1 MKFASAAVSH
11 LWVLSRWSG
20 CRNLYV
26 QTGFAKATTSQRWSV
41 NALSGRGPLSL
52 SLSHCLN
59 LSQSPQRERWLRGFS
74 ANDETSVCEPPS
86 PTSPSPLPTPH
97 HMMAWVGL
105 PLWVTQ
111 LWGAVLVRPLSPVSE
126 PRLMIA
132 GDDPVVFPSSHTP
145 LLPLF
150 YLFFCLFLNHLISI
164 FYFSLS
170 TWVSEIVLLCK
181 RHISF
186 ALELADFSFPAL
198 PAHKILTLTV
208 QIVRLFSC
216 ATNKKHGGASLLPPS
231 CPVY

>member
-1 MKFASAAVSH
+1 MGTDQSWTRRTLCLARFFFDFLFVYEICFCCH
-11 LWVLSRWSG
+11 LPPVGVVALKWLPKPLRADRLRQSDYITEMECQRSVWSRPS
-20 CRNLYV
+20 
-26 QTGFAKATTSQRWSV
+26 
-41 NALSGRGPLSL
+41 LSL
-52 SLSHCLN
+52 FPLSHCLN

-150 YLFFCLFLNHLISI
+150 YLFICLFLNHLISI

-181 RHISF
+181 RHISI

-198 PAHKILTLTV
+198 PAHKIL
-208 QIVRLFSC
+208 
-216 ATNKKHGGASLLPPS
+216 
-231 CPVY
+231 

>member
-1 MKFASAAVSH
+1 MGTDQSWTRRTLCLASFFWFLVCLWNLLLLPSPTCGCCRVEVAAETSTCRQASPKRLHHRDGVST
-11 LWVLSRWSG
+11 LCLVE
-20 CRNLYV
+20 
-26 QTGFAKATTSQRWSV
+26 A
-41 NALSGRGPLSL
+41 LSL
-52 SLSHCLN
+52 SLFPLSHCLN

-150 YLFFCLFLNHLISI
+150 YLFICLFLNHLISI

-181 RHISF
+181 RHISI

-198 PAHKILTLTV
+198 PAHKIL
-208 QIVRLFSC
+208 
-216 ATNKKHGGASLLPPS
+216 
-231 CPVY
+231 

>member
-1 MKFASAAVSH
+1 MLSQIFFDFLFVYEICLCCH
-11 LWVLSRWSG
+11 LPPVGVVALKWLPKPLRADRLRLSDYITEMECQRSVWS
-20 CRNLYV
+20 RP
-26 QTGFAKATTSQRWSV
+26 S
-41 NALSGRGPLSL
+41 LSL
-52 SLSHCLN
+52 FPLSHCLN
-59 LSQSPQRERWLRGFS
+59 LSQSLQRERWLRGFS

-132 GDDPVVFPSSHTP
+132 GDDPVVFPPSHTP

-150 YLFFCLFLNHLISI
+150 YLFICLFLNHLISI

-181 RHISF
+181 RHISI

-198 PAHKILTLTV
+198 PAHKIL
-208 QIVRLFSC
+208 
-216 ATNKKHGGASLLPPS
+216 
-231 CPVY
+231 

>member
-150 YLFFCLFLNHLISI
+150 YLFIFVFKPPHQHILLFFIHLS
-164 FYFSLS
+164 F
-170 TWVSEIVLLCK
+170 
-181 RHISF
+181 RNRF
-186 ALELADFSFPAL
+186 AL
-198 PAHKILTLTV
+198 
-208 QIVRLFSC
+208 
-216 ATNKKHGGASLLPPS
+216 
-231 CPVY
+231 

>member
-1 MKFASAAVSH
+1 MGVVALKWLPKPLRADRLRQSDYITEMECQRSV
-11 LWVLSRWSG
+11 WSR
-20 CRNLYV
+20 
-26 QTGFAKATTSQRWSV
+26 
-41 NALSGRGPLSL
+41 PSL

-150 YLFFCLFLNHLISI
+150 YLFIFVFKPPHQHILLFFIHLS
-164 FYFSLS
+164 F
-170 TWVSEIVLLCK
+170 
-181 RHISF
+181 RNRF
-186 ALELADFSFPAL
+186 AL
-198 PAHKILTLTV
+198 
-208 QIVRLFSC
+208 
-216 ATNKKHGGASLLPPS
+216 
-231 CPVY
+231 